1 MKVTILFFG
10 AAKDAVGAEAIEF
23 DLLPHILAADAFAQ
37 ILQAFPDLREKFGKS
52 LLFAVNQNYAS
63 GDEAIQN
70 GDELAIFP
78 PVSGG
83 SGENQKPKVKSQ
95 KFESKIQN
103 QKGFFELTF
112 DELNVGEIARRV
124 VPPTCGAI
132 VTLDGF
138 VREWTKGKQT
148 EYLVYEAYE
157 PMALA
162 EMEKLGAAAGERFE
176 IAHVAIVHR
185 LGRLEIG
192 ETSVVIAVAAP
203 HRRAAF
209 EACEWLIKELKRI
222 VPIWKKEFY
231 AAGSVWVEG
240 ENAAS
245 I

>member
-1 MKVTILFFG
+1 MKVTVLFFG
-10 AAKDAVGAEAIEF
+10 AAKEIVGAEQIEF
-23 DLLPHILAADAFAQ
+23 DLPPQISAAAAFQQ
-37 ILQAFPDLREKFGKS
+37 ILQTYSALSEKFGKS

-63 GDEAIQN
+63 GDEMIQN

-83 SGENQKPKVKSQ
+83 SGESPKSD
-95 KFESKIQN
+95 EIRTETA
-103 QKGFFELTF
+103 FFKLTF
-112 DELNVGEIARRV
+112 KPLNVGEIARQV

-162 EMEKLGAAAGERFE
+162 EMQKLGALAREKFE

-192 ETSVVIAVAAP
+192 ETSIVIAVAAP
-203 HRRAAF
+203 HRRSAF
-209 EACEWLIKELKRI
+209 EACEWIIKELKRT

-231 AAGSVWVEG
+231 ADGSAWIEG
-240 ENAAS
+240 EK

>member
-1 MKVTILFFG
+1 MKVTVLFFG
-10 AAKDAVGAEAIEF
+10 AAKEIVGADAIEF
-23 DLLPHILAADAFAQ
+23 DLPPQISAAAAFRE
-37 ILQAFPDLREKFGKS
+37 ILQTYSALSEKFGKS
-52 LLFAVNQNYAS
+52 LLFAVNQAYAS
-63 GDEAIQN
+63 GDEIIQN

-83 SGENQKPKVKSQ
+83 SGESPKSDEIRTETGIFK
-95 KFESKIQN
+95 
-103 QKGFFELTF
+103 LTF
-112 DELNVGEIARRV
+112 EPLNVGEIARQV

-162 EMEKLGAAAGERFE
+162 EMQKLGALAREKFE

-192 ETSVVIAVAAP
+192 ETSIVIAVAAP
-203 HRRAAF
+203 HRRSAF
-209 EACEWLIKELKRI
+209 EACEWIIKELKRT

-231 AAGSVWVEG
+231 ADGSAWIEG
-240 ENAAS
+240 EK

>member
-1 MKVTILFFG
+1 MKVTVLFFG
-10 AAKDAVGAEAIEF
+10 AAKEIVGAEAIEF
-23 DLLPHILAADAFAQ
+23 DLPPQISAAAAFRE
-37 ILQAFPDLREKFGKS
+37 ILQTYSALSEKFGKS
-52 LLFAVNQNYAS
+52 LLFAVNQAYAS
-63 GDEAIQN
+63 GDEIIQN

-83 SGENQKPKVKSQ
+83 SGENSKSDDIRT
-95 KFESKIQN
+95 ET
-103 QKGFFELTF
+103 GFFKLTF
-112 DELNVGEIARRV
+112 EPLNVGEIARQV

-157 PMALA
+157 PMALE
-162 EMEKLGAAAGERFE
+162 EMQKLGALAREKFE

-192 ETSVVIAVAAP
+192 ETSIVIAVAAP
-203 HRRAAF
+203 HRRSAF
-209 EACEWLIKELKRI
+209 EACEWIIKELKRT

-231 AAGSVWVEG
+231 ADGSAWIEG
-240 ENAAS
+240 EK

>member
-1 MKVTILFFG
+1 MKVTVLFFG
-10 AAKDAVGAEAIEF
+10 AAKEIVGADAIEF
-23 DLLPHILAADAFAQ
+23 DLPAQ
-37 ILQAFPDLREKFGKS
+37 ISAAAAFREILQTYSALSEKFGKS

-63 GDEAIQN
+63 GGETIQN

-83 SGENQKPKVKSQ
+83 SGESPKSD
-95 KFESKIQN
+95 EIRTET
-103 QKGFFELTF
+103 GFFKLTF
-112 DELNVGEIARRV
+112 EPLDVGEIARQV

-162 EMEKLGAAAGERFE
+162 EMQKLGALTSEKFE
-176 IAHVAIVHR
+176 IAHAAIVHR
-185 LGRLEIG
+185 LGRLEVG
-192 ETSVVIAVAAP
+192 ETSVVISVAAP

-209 EACEWLIKELKRI
+209 EACEWLIKELKRT

-231 AAGSVWVEG
+231 AEGSNWVEG
-240 ENAAS
+240 EKM
-245 I
+245 

>member
-1 MKVTILFFG
+1 MKVTVLFFG
-10 AAKDAVGAEAIEF
+10 AAKEIVGADAIEF
-23 DLLPHILAADAFAQ
+23 DLPPQISAAAAFRE
-37 ILQAFPDLREKFGKS
+37 ILQTYSALSEKFGKS
-52 LLFAVNQNYAS
+52 LLFAVNQSYAS
-63 GDEAIQN
+63 GDEMIQN

-83 SGENQKPKVKSQ
+83 SGESSKSD
-95 KFESKIQN
+95 EIRTET
-103 QKGFFELTF
+103 GFFKLTF
-112 DELNVGEIARRV
+112 EPLNVGEIARQV

-162 EMEKLGAAAGERFE
+162 EMQKLGGIVGEKFE
-176 IAHVAIVHR
+176 VAHVAIVHR

-192 ETSVVIAVAAP
+192 ETSVVISVAAP
-203 HRRAAF
+203 HRRSAF
-209 EACEWLIKELKRI
+209 EACEWIIKELKRT

-231 AAGSVWVEG
+231 ADGSAWVEG
-240 ENAAS
+240 EK

>member
-1 MKVTILFFG
+1 MKVTVLFFG
-10 AAKDAVGAEAIEF
+10 AAKEIVGAEQIEF
-23 DLLPHILAADAFAQ
+23 DLPPQISAAAAFRE
-37 ILQAFPDLREKFGKS
+37 ILQTYSALSEKFGKS
-52 LLFAVNQNYAS
+52 LLFAVNQDYAS
-63 GDEAIQN
+63 GDEIIQN

-83 SGENQKPKVKSQ
+83 GGESPKSD
-95 KFESKIQN
+95 EIHTETE
-103 QKGFFELTF
+103 FFKLTF
-112 DELNVGEIARRV
+112 EPLNVGEIARRV

-162 EMEKLGAAAGERFE
+162 EMQKLGALAREKFE

-192 ETSVVIAVAAP
+192 ETSIVIAVAAP
-203 HRRAAF
+203 HRRSAF
-209 EACEWLIKELKRI
+209 EACEWIIKELKRT

-231 AAGSVWVEG
+231 ADGSAWIEG
-240 ENAAS
+240 EK

>member
-1 MKVTILFFG
+1 MKVTVLFFG
-10 AAKDAVGAEAIEF
+10 AAKEIVGADEIEF
-23 DLLPHILAADAFAQ
+23 DLPPQISAAAAFQQ
-37 ILQAFPDLREKFGKS
+37 ILQTYSALSEKFGKS

-63 GDEAIQN
+63 GDEMIQN

-83 SGENQKPKVKSQ
+83 SGESPKSD
-95 KFESKIQN
+95 EIRTET
-103 QKGFFELTF
+103 GFFKLTF
-112 DELNVGEIARRV
+112 EPLNVGEIARQV

-162 EMEKLGAAAGERFE
+162 EMQKLGAIVGEKFE
-176 IAHVAIVHR
+176 VAHVAIVHR

-192 ETSVVIAVAAP
+192 ETSVVISVAAP
-203 HRRAAF
+203 HRRFAF
-209 EACEWLIKELKRI
+209 EACEWIIKELKRT

-231 AAGSVWVEG
+231 ADGSAWVEG
-240 ENAAS
+240 EK

>member
-1 MKVTILFFG
+1 MKVTVLFFG
-10 AAKDAVGAEAIEF
+10 AAKEIVGAEQIEF
-23 DLLPHILAADAFAQ
+23 DLPPQISAAAAFRE
-37 ILQAFPDLREKFGKS
+37 ILQTYSALSEKFGKS
-52 LLFAVNQNYAS
+52 LLFAVNQTYAS
-63 GDEAIQN
+63 GDEIIQN

-83 SGENQKPKVKSQ
+83 SGESPKSD
-95 KFESKIQN
+95 EIRAET
-103 QKGFFELTF
+103 GFFKLTF
-112 DELNVGEIARRV
+112 EPLNVGEIARQV

-162 EMEKLGAAAGERFE
+162 EMQKLGALAREKFE

-203 HRRAAF
+203 HRRSAF
-209 EACEWLIKELKRI
+209 EACEWIIKELKRT

-231 AAGSVWVEG
+231 SDGSAWIEG
-240 ENAAS
+240 EK

>member
-1 MKVTILFFG
+1 MKVTVLFFG
-10 AAKDAVGAEAIEF
+10 AAKEIVGAEQIEF
-23 DLLPHILAADAFAQ
+23 DLPPQISAAAAFRE
-37 ILQAFPDLREKFGKS
+37 ILQTYSALSEKFGKS
-52 LLFAVNQNYAS
+52 LLFAVNQTYAN
-63 GDEAIQN
+63 GDEIIQN

-83 SGENQKPKVKSQ
+83 SGESPKSD
-95 KFESKIQN
+95 EIRTET
-103 QKGFFELTF
+103 GFFKLTF
-112 DELNVGEIARRV
+112 EPLNVGEISRQV

-162 EMEKLGAAAGERFE
+162 EMQKLGALARENFE

-192 ETSVVIAVAAP
+192 ETSIVIAVAAP
-203 HRRAAF
+203 HRRSAF
-209 EACEWLIKELKRI
+209 EACEWIIKELKRT

-231 AAGSVWVEG
+231 ADGSAWIEG
-240 ENAAS
+240 EK

>member
-1 MKVTILFFG
+1 MKVTVLFFG
-10 AAKDAVGAEAIEF
+10 AAKEIVGAEQIEF
-23 DLLPHILAADAFAQ
+23 DLPPQISAAAAFRE
-37 ILQAFPDLREKFGKS
+37 ILQTYSALSEKFGKS
-52 LLFAVNQNYAS
+52 LLFAVNQTYAS
-63 GDEAIQN
+63 GDEIIQN

-83 SGENQKPKVKSQ
+83 SGESPKPDE
-95 KFESKIQN
+95 FRTETE
-103 QKGFFELTF
+103 FFKLTL
-112 DELNVGEIARRV
+112 EPLNVGEIARQV

-162 EMEKLGAAAGERFE
+162 EMQKLGALAREKFE

-192 ETSVVIAVAAP
+192 ETSIVIAVAAP
-203 HRRAAF
+203 HRRSAF
-209 EACEWLIKELKRI
+209 EACEWIIKELKRT

-231 AAGSVWVEG
+231 ADGSAWIEG
-240 ENAAS
+240 EK

>member
-1 MKVTILFFG
+1 MKVTVLFFG
-10 AAKDAVGAEAIEF
+10 AAKEIVGADAIEF
-23 DLLPHILAADAFAQ
+23 DLPPQISAAAAFRE
-37 ILQAFPDLREKFGKS
+37 ILQTYSALSEKFGKS
-52 LLFAVNQNYAS
+52 LLFAVNQTYAS
-63 GDEAIQN
+63 GDETIQN

-83 SGENQKPKVKSQ
+83 SGESSKSD
-95 KFESKIQN
+95 EIRTET
-103 QKGFFELTF
+103 GFFKLTF
-112 DELNVGEIARRV
+112 EPLNVGEIARQV

-162 EMEKLGAAAGERFE
+162 EMQKLGALAREKFE

-192 ETSVVIAVAAP
+192 ETSIVIAVAAP
-203 HRRAAF
+203 HRRSAF
-209 EACEWLIKELKRI
+209 EACEWIIKELKRT

-231 AAGSVWVEG
+231 ADGSAWIEG
-240 ENAAS
+240 EK

>member
-1 MKVTILFFG
+1 MKVTVLFFG
-10 AAKDAVGAEAIEF
+10 AAKEIVGAEQIEF
-23 DLLPHILAADAFAQ
+23 DLPPQISAAAAFEQ
-37 ILQAFPDLREKFGKS
+37 LLEKYSTLREKFGKS
-52 LLFAVNQNYAS
+52 LLFSVNQEYAN
-63 GDEAIQN
+63 GEEIVKD

-83 SGENQKPKVKSQ
+83 SGETSHSQ
-95 KFESKIQN
+95 NKIQN
-103 QKGFFELTF
+103 PNGFFELTF
-112 DELNVGEIARRV
+112 DELNIGEIARRV

-162 EMEKLGAAAGERFE
+162 EMQKLGALAREKFE

-192 ETSVVIAVAAP
+192 ETSIVIAVAAP
-203 HRRAAF
+203 HRRSAF
-209 EACEWLIKELKRI
+209 EACEWIIKELKRT

-231 AAGSVWVEG
+231 ADGSAWIEG
-240 ENAAS
+240 EK